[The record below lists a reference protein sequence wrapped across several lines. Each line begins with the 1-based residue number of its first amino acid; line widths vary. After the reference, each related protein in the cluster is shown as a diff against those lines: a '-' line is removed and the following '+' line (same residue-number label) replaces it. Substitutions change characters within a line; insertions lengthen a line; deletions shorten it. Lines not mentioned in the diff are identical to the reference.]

1 MKKMDELNTLGVEG
15 CAIVEE
21 ENQEVCPNE
30 AKAERVVARFN
41 MMPDVNLSKRMKNQ
55 EVNFNKIISD
65 LEGKLNKQIKAN
77 KEKESTLL
85 MYGYLNGEVSHERK
99 LGVDEYND
107 LNRVIGQK
115 LEEIGERMRAFSA
128 VQDSVNPSRVN
139 GDVAE

>member
-1 MKKMDELNTLGVEG
+1 MKKMGELNTLGVEG

-30 AKAERVVARFN
+30 AKAESVVARFN
-41 MMPDVNLSKRMKNQ
+41 MMSDVNPSKRMENQ
-55 EVNFNKIISD
+55 EVIFNKIISD
-65 LEGKLNKQIKAN
+65 LEEKLNKQIKAN

-85 MYGYLNGEVSHERK
+85 MYGYLNGEVSPERK

-107 LNRVIGQK
+107 LNRVIDQK
-115 LEEIGERMRAFSA
+115 LEEIGERMRALSA
-128 VQDSVNPSRVN
+128 VQDSVNPSRVK